1 MPGPVEI
8 FRLNYTKADL
18 AHVQEDDVVF
28 FFMMCQLHN
37 DIAALLRIV
46 FANWPDPDSA
56 EPIAAN
62 RATTCFLAI
71 RTLAGRLEEGWKS
84 IKDLFGLSFRNYP
97 LSQKSQASYQTLRT
111 YFGTSNFIRLLR
123 DNAANH
129 HQREPMREAWRL
141 IPNDHE
147 FTDFTARGL
156 GNTVY
161 WAAEN
166 VMTANAILLA
176 QKFQPDLDG
185 RDALE
190 WMIKEVSRMSD
201 HFMSVTTGYCLG
213 FFQTHLPEQLKKMN
227 DQRETVEAQPAQGEM
242 QGVEFL
248 YGPADIRPEL
258 ANRHARRAAAKRE
271 G

>member
-1 MPGPVEI
+1 
-8 FRLNYTKADL
+8 
-18 AHVQEDDVVF
+18 VF

-46 FANWPDPDSA
+46 LANWPDPESA

-84 IKDLFGLSFRNYP
+84 IKDLFGRSLMNYP
-97 LSQKSQASYQTLRT
+97 LSQESLSSYQTLRT
-111 YFGTSNFIRLLR
+111 YFGSPNFIRRLR

-141 IPNDHE
+141 FPDDHE

-161 WAAEN
+161 WGAEN
-166 VMTANAILLA
+166 VMTANAILIA
-176 QKFQPDLDG
+176 RHFQPGLDG

-190 WMIKEVSRMSD
+190 WMITEVSRMSD

-213 FFQTHLPEQLKKMN
+213 FFKAHLPEQLKKMK
-227 DQRETVEAQPAQGEM
+227 DQCEAVEAQPAQGEM
-242 QGVEFL
+242 HGVEFL
-248 YGPADIRPEL
+248 YGPADDRPEI
-258 ANRHARRAAAKRE
+258 ANRHSRRSAAKQK